1 MIALAIIAITMTLC
15 LGSATGNTVEA
26 TLAMPIIMVGM
37 FDSFTRGEVKKDY
50 QLLPDGSH
58 IVSISEIEMSDD
70 RHVGARDGR
79 EKPLDKLPPWKDILR
94 QLIFQFVLKDA
105 NGKIV
110 GTIRHRYNERGFV
123 RYDEL
128 PEDQREGY
136 YAAGDEGYA
145 VNEKTGMRI
154 EDPAR
159 TEQCR
164 NILNEVLAAAKVPVG
179 GHYTDAI
186 GKTLK
191 ITVYRENYKGSEVPK
206 VKAPTAVVE
215 QPVDVLPVEE
225 EKPM

>member
-1 MIALAIIAITMTLC
+1 MLMIMVTVTLV
-15 LGSATGNTVEA
+15 LGSIGENSEA
-26 TLAMPIIMVGM
+26 VLAMPILMIGM
-37 FDSFTRGEVKKDY
+37 FDSFTRGEVKRDY
-50 QLLPDGSH
+50 TLLPDGQH

-79 EKPLDKLPPWKDILR
+79 EKPLDKLPPWKDVLR
-94 QLIFQFVLKDA
+94 QLIFQFVKRDE

-110 GTIRHRYNERGFV
+110 GTMRHRYNERGFV

-128 PEDQREGY
+128 PEDGREGF

-145 VNEKTGMRI
+145 VNEKTGMRV
-154 EDPAR
+154 EDPVR

-164 NILNEVLAAAKVPVG
+164 NILNEVLAAARVPVG
-179 GHYTDAI
+179 GTYTDAI
-186 GKTLK
+186 GQTLK
-191 ITVYRENYKGSEVPK
+191 ITVYRELYKGNEVPK

-215 QPVDVLPVEE
+215 SPVDVLDTVE